1 LIGDWQEITMKT
13 ILLTSW
19 IVKGKVTLEDF
30 TPIAD
35 FRLHRRVEIQKQDFR
50 K

>member
-1 LIGDWQEITMKT
+1 VELIGDWQETTIET

-19 IVKGKVTLEDF
+19 IVKRKTAFGNL

-35 FRLHRRVEIQKQDFR
+35 FRLKEK
-50 K
+50 